1 MKKVYVYKIFERF
14 WHWSQAILIFILLI
28 TGFEIHSSFN
38 LIGFK
43 LAVNVHNSAAW
54 AFLVLIVF
62 AIFWHLT
69 TNEFKQYVPTLT
81 NMKAQ
86 INYYLVGIFANA
98 PHPTKKRTLSKLNPL
113 QRVTYFALKIVLIP
127 VMVVTGLLFMYFNYP
142 DIPVEMANLELI
154 ALIHTLGAYLVLTFL
169 IIHLYLITTG
179 HTISSNLKAMVT
191 GWDMVEDA
199 EVYDI
204 MEEIID
210 ETGKRIKPLE
220 DTETGHEE
228 TKEILI
234 KALKETEV
242 KLKEEELEG
251 QKYLHKH

>member
-1 MKKVYVYKIFERF
+1 
-14 WHWSQAILIFILLI
+14 
-28 TGFEIHSSFN
+28 
-38 LIGFK
+38 
-43 LAVNVHNSAAW
+43 
-54 AFLVLIVF
+54 
-62 AIFWHLT
+62 
-69 TNEFKQYVPTLT
+69 
-81 NMKAQ
+81 MKAQ
-86 INYYLVGIFANA
+86 VNYYLVGIFANA

-127 VMVVTGLLFMYFNYP
+127 VMVVSGLLFMYFNYP
-142 DIPVEMANLELI
+142 DIPIEMANLEII
-154 ALIHTLGAYLVLTFL
+154 ALIHTIGAYLVLTFL

-179 HTISSNLKAMVT
+179 HTLSSNLTAMIT
-191 GWDMVEDA
+191 GWDMVEDD

-220 DTETGHEE
+220 DDEAGHEE

-242 KLKEEELEG
+242 KLKEEALEG
-251 QKYLHKH
+251 QKELHKHL